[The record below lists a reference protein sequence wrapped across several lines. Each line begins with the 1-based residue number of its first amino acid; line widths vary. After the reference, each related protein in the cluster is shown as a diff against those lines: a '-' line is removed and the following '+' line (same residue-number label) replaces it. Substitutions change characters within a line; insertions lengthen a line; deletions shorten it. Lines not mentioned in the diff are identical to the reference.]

1 MKKEKIKMFNFK
13 YLSEQEQVDII
24 LCLKYF
30 YDDYVLKYNPNFCLR
45 KQLEKLLNKF
55 EVCT

>member
-1 MKKEKIKMFNFK
+1 MFNFK

-30 YDDYVLKYNPNFCLR
+30 YDDYVLKYDSNFCLR

-55 EVCT
+55 ERGV

>member
-1 MKKEKIKMFNFK
+1 MKEKIKMFNFK

-30 YDDYVLKYNPNFCLR
+30 YDDYVLIF
-45 KQLEKLLNKF
+45 
-55 EVCT
+55 V